1 MSLIAALLAAAA
13 LNGQAAPQTAPQTAP
28 APDPAATAVQDV
40 EITAQRQT
48 AYEAARSFVDE
59 VAETPPGRGLA
70 RWDGKVCVGVVNL
83 RGEAAQA
90 IVDQVSRRMLDV
102 GLDIGEPGCKP
113 NILIIAT
120 TDGAATARALV
131 QSRPRNFN
139 PGFSGTRLTMAALER
154 FQANDNPIRAWR
166 LTVPVDADTG
176 APTVRLPGQDYKY
189 RAVRS
194 PSRIRTQDRNI
205 FARTFVILDVTQTTG
220 FDVGALGDYI
230 AMVSLAQ
237 IDDRADV
244 AGYDSIL
251 NLFTAPG
258 GPHALTD
265 RDLGYLRA
273 LYAAELNELHGSQQE
288 GSLARGMVREGEAT
302 PEPAPEPAPTPTPQ
316 P

>member
-13 LNGQAAPQTAPQTAP
+13 LSGQTAPQTAQ
-28 APDPAATAVQDV
+28 DPAATAVQDV
-40 EITAQRQT
+40 EVTAQRQS

-131 QSRPRNFN
+131 QARPRNFN
-139 PGFSGTRLTMAALER
+139 PGFSGTRLTLAALER

-176 APTVRLPGQDYKY
+176 APTVRLPGEDYKY
-189 RAVRS
+189 RAVRQ

-205 FARTFVILDVTQTTG
+205 FARTFVILDVAQTTG

-237 IDDRADV
+237 IDDRAEV
-244 AGYDSIL
+244 SGYDTIL
-251 NLFTAPG
+251 NLFTDPS
-258 GPHALTD
+258 GPRQLTD

-288 GSLARGMVREGEAT
+288 GSLARGMVREGEAAS
-302 PEPAPEPAPTPTPQ
+302 EPAPAQQ